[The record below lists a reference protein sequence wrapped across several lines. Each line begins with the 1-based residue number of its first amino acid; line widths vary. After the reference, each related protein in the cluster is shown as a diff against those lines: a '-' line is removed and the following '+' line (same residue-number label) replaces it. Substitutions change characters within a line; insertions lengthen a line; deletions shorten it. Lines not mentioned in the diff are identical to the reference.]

1 MHARRRYL
9 DKLIEV
15 DDRPAEEQTN
25 LKREFLHFLQVRSA
39 RQEYRNA
46 WVRACVRGWYPVR
59 VGGTAW
65 VPLESTFYRL
75 SLPPFRPC
83 AGMRVRA
90 RAPFCASRPRAVRLF
105 DPLRASARSPRSRSR
120 PGAAVGWRTRG

>member
-39 RQEYRNA
+39 GQEYRKA
-46 WVRACVRGWYPVR
+46 WVREW
-59 VGGTAW
+59 VGGT
-65 VPLESTFYRL
+65 P
-75 SLPPFRPC
+75 
-83 AGMRVRA
+83 
-90 RAPFCASRPRAVRLF
+90 
-105 DPLRASARSPRSRSR
+105 
-120 PGAAVGWRTRG
+120 

>member
-1 MHARRRYL
+1 MRSRSGEALRGRPKPHPPAVHPLLQRSLGGCRGRPGQAGGIVGSACARRYL

-46 WVRACVRGWYPVR
+46 WVRACVRGCVGGWYPV
-59 VGGTAW
+59 
-65 VPLESTFYRL
+65 
-75 SLPPFRPC
+75 
-83 AGMRVRA
+83 
-90 RAPFCASRPRAVRLF
+90 
-105 DPLRASARSPRSRSR
+105 SA
-120 PGAAVGWRTRG
+120 A